1 MIICPILSQQRR
13 AEDGSTTW
21 EHHEC
26 IEEGCAFWAAEAKDC
41 AVRASGLSIL
51 RRDAVEATSP
61 AAPPPPAP
69 DLSTILEAPLAR
81 LADVERKLQELG
93 DRSAAASRDLGIRL
107 LEGVSALE
115 QPVNALREE
124 VGRLHSRFEETA
136 ATLGQAAAVI
146 GEQRRR
152 DELRM
157 AAEARAEAAECNV
170 RGMALFHRGAFE
182 AGEASFRRAI
192 ELDAGMAEAHNNL
205 GLALSRLGRPD
216 EAVGSFERA
225 LEIRPDLAAA
235 LNNLGFMMHEGSRF
249 EDAVD
254 LFRRATVTGRD
265 ASTAHANL
273 GNACYRLGRKSEAV
287 DAWRK
292 ALESDPLNEDAAR
305 GLRLF
310 EGAEASR

>member
-13 AEDGSTTW
+13 GEDGSTTW

-26 IEEGCAFWAAEAKDC
+26 IEDGCAFWAAEAKDC
-41 AVRASGLSIL
+41 SLRASGFSIL
-51 RRDAVEATSP
+51 RREAAEAAAP
-61 AAPPPPAP
+61 AAVPLPAP

-107 LEGVSALE
+107 LEGVAALE
-115 QPVNALREE
+115 QPVNALRDE

-136 ATLGQAAAVI
+136 GTLAQASAVI
-146 GEQRRR
+146 EEHRRR
-152 DELRM
+152 EDLRT
-157 AAEARAEAAECNV
+157 AEEARAEAAECNA

-182 AGEASFRRAI
+182 AGEAAFRRAVD
-192 ELDAGMAEAHNNL
+192 LDGGLAEAHNNL

-225 LEIRPDLAAA
+225 LQIRPDLAAA

-249 EDAVD
+249 EEAVD
-254 LFRRATVTGRD
+254 LFRRAAVTGRD
-265 ASTAHANL
+265 ASAAYTNL
-273 GNACYRLGRKSEAV
+273 GNACYRLSRRTEAV